1 MVSGKALFFPPF
13 VCISVYADIQQI
25 RIDKILEQ
33 KVFVVSGIEPV
44 AFSPASRAN
53 PQSLYY
59 VLNEAEIRKNDKVCI
74 LCF

>member
-1 MVSGKALFFPPF
+1 MAIKST
-13 VCISVYADIQQI
+13 QI
-25 RIDKILEQ
+25 IGTKIICG
-33 KVFVVSGIEPV
+33 VVSGIEPV

-59 VLNEAEIRKNDKVCI
+59 VLNEAENRKNDKVCI